1 MAKRVMMVDDS
12 KSTRSMVAFTLRRA
26 GYEVL
31 EAENGDQALSVIGG
45 IQVDCVITDINM
57 PVMNGLELIRKMRAS
72 PAHRTTPILM
82 LTTATDVAKK
92 EEGQIAGATG
102 WLGKPFLPA
111 HLIEAV
117 ARIL

>member
-1 MAKRVMMVDDS
+1 
-12 KSTRSMVAFTLRRA
+12 
-26 GYEVL
+26 
-31 EAENGDQALSVIGG
+31 
-45 IQVDCVITDINM
+45 
-57 PVMNGLELIRKMRAS
+57 MRAS